1 MKNENGYN
9 THSRQRKHGI
19 SRHYHVNIISASAGS
34 SVVVGNSNTTTSAN
48 NGAAV
53 LSEMESELLR
63 VFRGL
68 DMRRKNAMLAHAF
81 SVEDQMKE
89 GSTNG

>member
-1 MKNENGYN
+1 MKNENGFN
-9 THSRQRKHGI
+9 THSRRRKREI
-19 SRHYHVNIISASAGS
+19 SWPYQVNIISASYGS
-34 SVVVGNSNTTTSAN
+34 SVVVGSANTTTSASS
-48 NGAAV
+48 GGAV

-89 GSTNG
+89 VSTNG

>member
-34 SVVVGNSNTTTSAN
+34 SVVVGSSNTTTSAN

-89 GSTNG
+89 VSTNG